1 MQSLITSDAVI
12 AQVPGVDL
20 GYILTGRR
28 RKLLWRRGVWGHVPQ
43 GKYLDFVL
51 PKVSLC
57 SFNSISWISESFRQ
71 DIGKGSTWYFFF
83 FRLRGDDL
91 KNESTERIKGHSQ
104 LCDRADLDTTFVSF
118 EMSLPQP
125 EIK

>member
-1 MQSLITSDAVI
+1 MA
-12 AQVPGVDL
+12 G
-20 GYILTGRR
+20 GGGG
-28 RKLLWRRGVWGHVPQ
+28 GVWGHVPQ
-43 GKYLDFVL
+43 GNYLDFVL
-51 PKVSLC
+51 PKVSFC
-57 SFNSISWISESFRQ
+57 SFNSISWVSESFRQ

-104 LCDRADLDTTFVSF
+104 LCNRADLDTTFVSF
-118 EMSLPQP
+118 EKSLPQP